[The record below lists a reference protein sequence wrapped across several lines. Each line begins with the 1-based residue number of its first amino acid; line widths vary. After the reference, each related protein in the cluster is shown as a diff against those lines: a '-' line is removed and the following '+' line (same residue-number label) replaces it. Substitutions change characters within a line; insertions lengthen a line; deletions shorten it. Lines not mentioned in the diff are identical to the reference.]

1 MSKYTK
7 NSIEK
12 LYGSDD
18 DFILIGVTGRTGSGC
33 STVANILN
41 SEEKDLKHSLF
52 QGSHPENNEHRVE
65 KIIFNRFKGSW
76 KPFLLIQ
83 VRSIITLML
92 AESKNET
99 AIEYAEFI
107 QKHISEPG
115 KIEILNSI
123 LENINRE
130 FENLESTSEGIINF
144 YDNYLPNESK
154 DLKDLLGIE
163 FTALFQEIGDNIRK
177 SGNPVKSTMEE
188 GNFFKLAEKINSIIK
203 DIREYHKNKQQ
214 PTFIVIDAIRNPLE
228 AFFFQER
235 YASFY
240 LLAITCNDE
249 ERKQRL
255 RNLGINDKEIET
267 IDKKEYSSHDLDHD
281 ETYTTQ
287 DIQACLQRADLY
299 INNKNASDEVTKFIA
314 LSNQLIKFT
323 TLMRYPGI
331 INPTSIERCMQIAY
345 TAKLNSGC
353 LSRQVGA
360 AITDSNFS
368 IKAIGWNDVP
378 EGQVSC
384 NLRNRF
390 DLVDGND
397 SKAFT
402 YFERNDEN
410 FINHIKEGNKQYI
423 AIKQYRNTSFCFK
436 SEYNK
441 IKKDK
446 NQVHTRALHAEEN
459 AFLQLSKY
467 GGNGIQNGFLFTTAS
482 PCELCAKKAYQLGI
496 KRIYYIDP
504 YPGISAVHILQ
515 SGSNDP
521 ELVLFTGAIGRAFH
535 KLYSPLIPY
544 KDELNALIES

>member
-188 GNFFKLAEKINSIIK
+188 GNFFKLAERINSIIK

-515 SGSNDP
+515 SGSNDL